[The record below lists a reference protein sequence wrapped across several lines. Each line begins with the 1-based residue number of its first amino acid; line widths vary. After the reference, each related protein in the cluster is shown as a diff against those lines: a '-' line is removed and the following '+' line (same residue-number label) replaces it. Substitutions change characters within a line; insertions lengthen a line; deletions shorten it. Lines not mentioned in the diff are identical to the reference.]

1 MKKNIVKK
9 AKKITK
15 KKYPKITVALLKEKG
30 ACSSQ
35 VDLLEKH
42 AGKKGYIEPTDRNA
56 IKFASVF
63 DFYWAAQ
70 HLLNEEDLAEYKK
83 AYPPI
88 EAEYQKSYAP
98 IEAEYQKSYAP
109 ILAEYEKAHAPIV
122 AEYEKAIAPIKAEY
136 QKAIAPIDAE
146 YEKAIAPILAKYKK
160 AHALIDAEYDKAVA
174 LAFVRLYR
182 KGM

>member
-98 IEAEYQKSYAP
+98 IW
-109 ILAEYEKAHAPIV
+109 AEYEKAHAPIV